1 MIEVQQVADAL
12 GRWLLVV
19 NFDDFS
25 SLLTGEMEKI
35 SGAW

>member
-25 SLLTGEMEKI
+25 RLLTGETEKI
-35 SGAW
+35 SGGA